1 VSTDELLAERDGPVA
16 TLTLNRPERLNA
28 LTGALGDELH
38 AALRELAGDAGV
50 RAIVLTGAG
59 RAFCSGADLKG
70 ASEGAPGNGEALLRE
85 VFNPLVR
92 TMAELEVPLVAAIN
106 GVAAGA
112 GASLSFAC
120 DLRVA
125 AESARFQLSFVK
137 VGLIPDSGATWT
149 LPRLIGGARA
159 AELALLGRDLGAA
172 EALGW
177 GLVNRVAPDGQ
188 ALAQAV
194 DLAHRLAA
202 VSATVGA
209 AKTAL
214 REGLGRDLP
223 AHLEVEAQMQGEAQ
237 RGPDF
242 AEARQAFVEKRPPA
256 FAPRTPRG
264 A

>member
-1 VSTDELLAERDGPVA
+1 VSADELLSERDGAVA
-16 TLTLNRPERLNA
+16 ILTLNRPERLNA

-38 AALRELAGDAGV
+38 AALRELAGDGAV

-70 ASEGAPGNGEALLRE
+70 APEGAPGNGEALLRE

-92 TMAELEVPLVAAIN
+92 TMAELDLPLVAAIN

-149 LPRLIGGARA
+149 LPRLIGSARA

-177 GLVNRVAPDGQ
+177 GLVSRVAPDGQ
-188 ALAQAV
+188 ALDQAV
-194 DLAHRLAA
+194 ELAHRLAGL
-202 VSATVGA
+202 SATVGA
-209 AKTAL
+209 TKTAL
-214 REGLGRDLP
+214 REGLARDLP
-223 AHLEVEAQMQGEAQ
+223 AHLDAEARMQGEAQ

-256 FAPRTPRG
+256 FAPRSPRG